1 MCVWEIWSLRERE
14 RERERER
21 ARARAIE
28 RINIL
33 VIGSAWRSG
42 PTRVLNVHAHLYASY
57 SYTPNNSYG

>member
-1 MCVWEIWSLRERE
+1 MCVGDLEPERE
-14 RERERER
+14 ERER

-42 PTRVLNVHAHLYASY
+42 PTRVLNVHICMHPIA
-57 SYTPNNSYG
+57 TPLTIGI